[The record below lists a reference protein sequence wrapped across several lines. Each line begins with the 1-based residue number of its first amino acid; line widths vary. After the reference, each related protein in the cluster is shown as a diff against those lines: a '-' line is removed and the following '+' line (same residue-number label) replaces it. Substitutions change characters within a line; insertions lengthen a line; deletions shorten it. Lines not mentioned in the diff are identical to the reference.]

1 MHYRSDRGIASQVL
15 LIWRHLK
22 WQMGSRFAPPY
33 QDENKMKE
41 VFTVENV
48 ALIQGTELQIKEYQG
63 NRVVTFKDVDRVHQ
77 RPDGTARR
85 RFNDN
90 RRRFLEGTDF
100 FKITPSEFRTAIGD
114 MDLRQQNNVTLLT
127 ESGYLMLVKS
137 FTDDLAWKVQRDLV
151 NTYFKMKE
159 VVESATPEETG
170 MVLTQEGFAD
180 AVHALTG
187 CASIFQSMLDYSTIN
202 YKQQQE
208 LLQAAR
214 RRVSH
219 LLGGAHSDRY
229 RQSSRIY
236 FRNLWQDFCEYFSCG
251 SYRDLNPQ
259 YMVDDAAARW
269 ISEWSYG

>member
-1 MHYRSDRGIASQVL
+1 
-15 LIWRHLK
+15 
-22 WQMGSRFAPPY
+22 
-33 QDENKMKE
+33 MKE

-48 ALIQGTELQIKEYQG
+48 ALIQGTELQVKEYQG

-214 RRVSH
+214 RRVSQ

-229 RQSSRIY
+229 KQSSRTY

>member
-1 MHYRSDRGIASQVL
+1 
-15 LIWRHLK
+15 
-22 WQMGSRFAPPY
+22 
-33 QDENKMKE
+33 MKE

-48 ALIQGTELQIKEYQG
+48 ALIQGTELQVKEYQG

-100 FKITPSEFRTAIGD
+100 FKVCASEIRTHNI
-114 MDLRQQNNVTLLT
+114 MDISSKAHEDVTLLT